1 MIEKEDERLSKI
13 IEMIDIENNFTKQ
26 KRGQELKIIMKG
38 QRNDNEENIW
48 DKKLRSYR
56 RGY

>member
-1 MIEKEDERLSKI
+1 
-13 IEMIDIENNFTKQ
+13 MIDIENNFTKQ